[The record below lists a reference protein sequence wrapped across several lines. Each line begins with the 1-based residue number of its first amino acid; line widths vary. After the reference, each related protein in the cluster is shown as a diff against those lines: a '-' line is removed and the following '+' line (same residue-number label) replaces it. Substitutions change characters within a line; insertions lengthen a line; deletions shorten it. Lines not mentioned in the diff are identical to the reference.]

1 MSPFKST
8 KLGIL
13 SNSVKYILDRDDR
26 VGAAI
31 TTTSTN
37 HVWSYGDYNYICF
50 LSPGTFT
57 VQRSGKID
65 YCLVGGGGGGG
76 GGYVGPPFTNLDGGG
91 GGGGAGGMLHNYNYD
106 TAEGT
111 YTVNIGSGG
120 NGGAAQSVNNPGF
133 AGSPTTITGPGITPT
148 EYFTAYGGGGGSG
161 AESSPPYIESR
172 MIGASAGAAYAAVIP
187 GNLITGQPALNPIA
201 PYRPDGIVQG
211 NASGTNSDGEC
222 GGGGGGAGSAGSPP
236 SETSDAGR
244 GGDGRRVFAGDA
256 GLEPANTPASL
267 TIGEAAHPTLNL
279 EPGRYLAGGGSG
291 GGTGSTPSIARSA
304 GGGGVQGPGYSVINI
319 DAIQN
324 TGSGGSGGMEINPPG
339 ATKAGGNG
347 ASGIVILRYKRVVD
361 GG

>member
-26 VGAAI
+26 VGAAV
-31 TTTSTN
+31 TTTSTT

-50 LSPGTFT
+50 FNPGTFT
-57 VQRSGKID
+57 VERSGKID

-76 GGYVGPPFTNLDGGG
+76 GGYVGPPFAGGDGAG

-120 NGGAAQSVNNPGF
+120 NGGAAQSPNNPGF
-133 AGSPTTITGPGITPT
+133 NGTPTTITGPGITPT
-148 EYFTAYGGGGGSG
+148 EYFTAYGGGGGTT
-161 AESSPPYIESR
+161 ADPSSPYISSR
-172 MIGASAGAAYAAVIP
+172 NIGASAGATYFTALD
-187 GNLITGQPALNPIA
+187 GNLITSQPALNPIA

-211 NASGTNSDGEC
+211 NASGRNTDGLC

-256 GLEPANTPASL
+256 GLEPANTPGSL
-267 TIGEAAHPTLNL
+267 TIGEAADPSLGL

-291 GGTGSTPSIARSA
+291 GGTGSTPNIARSA
-304 GGGGVQGPGYSVINI
+304 GGGGMQGPGYSVTKI

-324 TGSGGSGGMEINPPG
+324 TGSGGAGGVEINPPG
-339 ATKAGGNG
+339 VSKVGGNG

>member
-13 SNSVKYILDRDDR
+13 SNSVKYILDRDDL
-26 VGAAI
+26 VGAAV
-31 TTTSTN
+31 TTTSTT

-50 LSPGTFT
+50 FTPGTFT

-76 GGYVGPPFTNLDGGG
+76 GGWTGPPYTSLDGGG

-111 YTVNIGSGG
+111 YTVNVGSGG
-120 NGGAAQSVNNPGF
+120 AGGAAQSDNNPGF

-148 EYFTAYGGGGGSG
+148 EYFTAYGGGGGTTRDT
-161 AESSPPYIESR
+161 SSPYISSR
-172 MIGASAGAAYAAVIP
+172 MVGASAGASYITALS
-187 GNLITGQPALNPIA
+187 GNLITGLLSLTPIA

-211 NASGTNSDGEC
+211 NASGRSVDGGS
-222 GGGGGGAGSAGSPP
+222 GGGGGGAASDGADPPAPTVAG
-236 SETSDAGR
+236 E
-244 GGDGRRVFAGDA
+244 GGNGRRVFAGDA
-256 GLEPANTPASL
+256 GLEPANIPGSL
-267 TIGEAAHPTLNL
+267 TIGEAADPSLSL

-291 GGTGSTPSIARSA
+291 GGTGSVPNLARSA
-304 GGGGVQGPGYSVINI
+304 GGGGRQGPAYVVTRI

-324 TGSGGSGGMEINPPG
+324 TGSGGSGGVMINPPG
-339 ATKAGGNG
+339 GSRTGGNG
-347 ASGIVILRYKRVVD
+347 AGGVVILRYKRVVD